1 MCTSLT
7 NEDCGSDMTTNL
19 LQPMECT
26 GNKMVEWQRSIQQ
39 HNVLNPLARLF
50 EVDDMLQHY
59 QSPPKDT
66 ACAKMVIKSKQLQVF
81 AKCKVAWYNLDIK
94 YMQFYRIV
102 QANIIYI
109 FLVAKQNVIIRTCQ
123 TAKTELIDPCKTME
137 EKLKVSMLGK
147 MEQCA
152 ICLKNACNGTT
163 SISSKIFY
171 TFLSLFITLV
181 AFYH

>member
-1 MCTSLT
+1 NYNLRIYIIYLLKVIFFCTEDVLKCYMCTSLT

-66 ACAKMVIKSKQLQVF
+66 ACAKMVIK
-81 AKCKVAWYNLDIK
+81 I
-94 YMQFYRIV
+94 

>member
-1 MCTSLT
+1 MSRVIATLLFASIFIITVYSEDVLKCYMCTSLT

-66 ACAKMVIKSKQLQVF
+66 ACAKMVIK
-81 AKCKVAWYNLDIK
+81 I
-94 YMQFYRIV
+94 
-102 QANIIYI
+102 
-109 FLVAKQNVIIRTCQ
+109 AKQNVIIRTCQ

>member
-1 MCTSLT
+1 MSRVIATLLFASIFIITVYSDVLKCYMCTSLT

-66 ACAKMVIKSKQLQVF
+66 ACAKMVIK
-81 AKCKVAWYNLDIK
+81 I
-94 YMQFYRIV
+94 
-102 QANIIYI
+102 
-109 FLVAKQNVIIRTCQ
+109 AKQNVIIRTCQ